1 MKSTIFSHDF
11 KYVLRAHLAFIL
23 VGLCLFFILI
33 PFTTAGIPD
42 DSIFNINTTHNQLLF
57 RFIGD
62 DFVTVVYAAYMVFAF
77 LLALF
82 SFSFLVDLKQVTLYF
97 SIGLT
102 RGKLFASRY
111 LTGLIGL
118 FVTIFF
124 PMTLSY
130 VLNRKALGTC
140 DGMGSSYLYLTFGL
154 LLFGLIIY
162 TLTALC
168 VTLSGT
174 LSETLI
180 YCLLFFFGMSILL
193 YVCNRLF
200 VKLVWGNAYM
210 AVTYLGN
217 NVLDSFLNLT
227 MRYNPVLFFY
237 PNLKEHYFYYRDLD
251 STAISFA
258 GSSALLLW
266 TVLLVILFL
275 LCIWSLKKR
284 AAEQA
289 GTIGRKKPLIYLC
302 IFISEF
308 AVFAIG
314 TLTFWDGNRVM
325 AIVIA
330 IFFAVIINCL
340 WHKALFK
347 RALPTGKTMT
357 ISCVLTLVIPILATC
372 AITTIANVSYSTLPD
387 AAQIQQVSVTYVG
400 NPSYLATTANGSSND
415 SSFYLDSLYSYDDAD
430 EIETILSLHR
440 EMISLGKAELA
451 ADDSDFTGTVVPYDI
466 QLTYTLNNGET
477 KTWYYD
483 RASLTILEDFLALDD
498 TTTVSEQIASVLDNS
513 LEESTPASTAYL
525 EGDIYLSDI
534 WYTDPC
540 YLDITDDARQQLLSA
555 LKTDILAVSS
565 NDRYFPEE
573 DALGVLF
580 FTTSGETDLET
591 FAFHLGNA
599 PIFLTSDYTNTLAF
613 LEENQLTDLMT
624 FDGEIESITLQEYN
638 PYGSVVNSRTEP
650 LSNLFFSYKSD
661 DVDSFV
667 VKEDFGSK
675 QAITD
680 PDRIKELTGQ
690 LRSIY
695 NMTRSGYLAAV
706 KISGSDDYIYKYLP
720 MH

>member
-1 MKSTIFSHDF
+1 MKSTVFSHDF
-11 KYVLRAHLAFIL
+11 KYVLKAHLAFIL

-62 DFVTVVYAAYMVFAF
+62 DFVTVVYAAYLVFAF
-77 LLALF
+77 LLAIF
-82 SFSFLVDLKQVTLYF
+82 SFSFLIDLKQVTLYF
-97 SIGLT
+97 SIGLS

-130 VLNRKALGTC
+130 VLNRKALGNC

-168 VTLSGT
+168 TTLSGT
-174 LSETLI
+174 ISETLI
-180 YCLLFFFGMSILL
+180 YCLLFFFGMSVLF

-200 VKLVWGNAYM
+200 IKLVWGNAYM

-217 NVLDSFLNLT
+217 SVLDSFLNLT

-237 PNLKEHYFYYRDLD
+237 PNLKEHYYYYRELD
-251 STAISFA
+251 STAISYDGGF
-258 GSSALLLW
+258 ALLLW
-266 TVLLVILFL
+266 AVLLVVLIL
-275 LCIWSLKKR
+275 LCIMSLKKR

-302 IFISEF
+302 MLISEF

-314 TLTFWDGNRVM
+314 TLTFWEGNHVM
-325 AIVIA
+325 AVIIA
-330 IFFAVIINCL
+330 VFFAVIVNCL
-340 WHKALFK
+340 WHKALYK
-347 RALPTGKTMT
+347 RALPKGKLMT
-357 ISCVLTLVIPILATC
+357 ISCTLTLIVPILTTC
-372 AITTIANVSYSTLPD
+372 GITTIANQAASSLPD
-387 AAQIQQVSVTYVG
+387 ASRIQMASVTYVG

-415 SSFYLDSLYSYDDAD
+415 SSFYMDSQYSYENTD
-430 EIETILSLHR
+430 EIESILSLHQ
-440 EMISLGKAELA
+440 EMISLNMADLET
-451 ADDSDFTGTVVPYDI
+451 DDSDFTQTVVPYDI
-466 QLTYTLNNGET
+466 QITYTLKDGNT

-483 RASLTILEDFLALDD
+483 RASLSILEDFLALDE

-513 LEESTPASTAYL
+513 LEESTPSSTAFA

-534 WYTDPC
+534 WFSDPC
-540 YLDITDDARQQLLSA
+540 YLDITDEARGQLLSA
-555 LKTDILAVSS
+555 LKTDLLSMSVEE
-565 NDRYFPEE
+565 RYFPDE

-580 FTTSGETDLET
+580 FTTSGETDLDT
-591 FAFHLGNA
+591 FAYHLGNA
-599 PIFLTSDYTNTLAF
+599 SVYITSAYTNTIAF
-613 LEENQLTDLMT
+613 LEENHLMDLMT
-624 FDGEIESITLQEYN
+624 FEGEIESITLQEYD
-638 PYGSVVNSRTEP
+638 PYGGVVNGRTEP
-650 LSNLFFSYKSD
+650 LSNLFLSYKSD

-680 PDRIKELTGQ
+680 PDQISELVSQ
-690 LRSIY
+690 MRSVY

-720 MH
+720 M